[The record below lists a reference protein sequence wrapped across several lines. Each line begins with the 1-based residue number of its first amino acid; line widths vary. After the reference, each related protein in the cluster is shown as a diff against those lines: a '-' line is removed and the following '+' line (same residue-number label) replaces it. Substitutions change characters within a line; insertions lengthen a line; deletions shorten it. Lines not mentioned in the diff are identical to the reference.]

1 MENKELDVN
10 DVCTLRLEG
19 VKKSTFQHIPVLIT
33 EVINKGKSTKYKL
46 ATKHGF

>member
-19 VKKSTFQHIPVLIT
+19 VKKSTFHHITVLTT
-33 EVINKGKSTKYKL
+33 EVINKGKSIKYKL